1 LNIAIRNVVVLKTPK
16 QAPRRTTRKH
26 AAYIDKLITLHRSK
40 DALTTKWQR
49 NKASKARPVASSQKL
64 SSIQNSMSYRDA
76 LKGKQQ
82 QQESPTNPTILHEAP
97 QPNQLEPMFAIMQGM
112 MEKMFSQMTQQRKYP
127 AEEQTEVEHLIKID
141 NIEVVLV
148 SESQFVAD
156 LILTSEGMT

>member
-1 LNIAIRNVVVLKTPK
+1 
-16 QAPRRTTRKH
+16 
-26 AAYIDKLITLHRSK
+26 
-40 DALTTKWQR
+40 
-49 NKASKARPVASSQKL
+49 
-64 SSIQNSMSYRDA
+64 MSYRDA

-156 LILTSEGMT
+156 LILTSEGMTWSIPTIHLAEHAEEQPCSSGASGKSPGPDQIDAYYPYPVPWG